1 MYVNICQQIY
11 LKVDRIY
18 HSIKTKNTETNL
30 TEDVKCLNM
39 EGWNLSLSLP
49 GSGFNSWWGTKI
61 PQFHSVSPQ
70 NIHEKL
76 KSVYWDKEKLSK
88 CVDIPYLLF
97 GSHNIIMKN

>member
-61 PQFHSVSPQ
+61 PQFYSVSPQ
-70 NIHEKL
+70 NIHKKL
-76 KSVYWDKEKLSK
+76 KSVY
-88 CVDIPYLLF
+88 
-97 GSHNIIMKN
+97 